1 MNNTLKL
8 KKLVIK
14 PTLLCNGNCKTC
26 SYRKSLHHKLRKE
39 TWLTLKDWEKV
50 LADASELGVKILG
63 ISGGEPTL
71 CKFLP
76 ELVRT
81 GKNYHWKVKMN
92 SNGGIITEDYAEK
105 LVNYGL
111 DEVKISLY
119 SPNPEINDNMRGS
132 IGMWKRTVSAIR
144 IWAKMQK
151 KYPNFKLT
159 TQTLICRE
167 NYLDLPR
174 LIQLHRELGS
184 VRVDIS
190 YLEGDF
196 EKKNLLNAQ
205 EIITFKEKIIP
216 KLIKYCQNFDTRIR
230 GTALTKIDTLYSEK
244 LRSIAQWE
252 KGVYQSFT
260 NGSSTCKTSQSF
272 AMILANGDILPC
284 QIVEYTHQPVM
295 GNIKSK
301 KLSEVWRNKKWVLY
315 RKQGHEKCSLCPIHL
330 HISLPLQYIPKYS
343 GVIDI
348 AYWKLKEMYHS
359 KLFKKIKSIFIE

>member
-1 MNNTLKL
+1 MNKTPKL

-14 PTLLCNGNCKTC
+14 PTLLCSGNCKTC

-39 TWLTLKDWEKV
+39 TWLTFKDWEKV
-50 LADASELGVKILG
+50 LEDGSELGVKILG

-76 ELVRT
+76 ELIRV
-81 GKNYHWKVKMN
+81 GKNYGWKVKMN

-105 LVNYGL
+105 LINCGL
-111 DEVKISLY
+111 DEIKISLY
-119 SPNPEINDNMRGS
+119 SSRPEINDIMRGS
-132 IGMWKRTVSAIR
+132 VGMWKKTVFAIR

-167 NYLDLPR
+167 NYQNLPR

-196 EKKNLLNAQ
+196 KKENLLNAH
-205 EIITFKEKIIP
+205 EIIAFKEKILP
-216 KLIKYCQNFDTRIR
+216 KLIKYCHNFDTRIR
-230 GTALTKIDTLYSEK
+230 RMAITKIDSLYSKK

-252 KGVYQSFT
+252 KGEYQSFA
-260 NGSSTCKTSQSF
+260 NGSSKCKTSQSF

-284 QIVEYTHQPVM
+284 QIVEYTHQPIM
-295 GNIKSK
+295 GNVKRK
-301 KLSEVWRNKKWVLY
+301 KLSEIWRNKKWALY
-315 RKQGHEKCSLCPIHL
+315 RKRGHEKCSLCPIHL

-343 GVIDI
+343 GVIDF
-348 AYWKLKEMYHS
+348 AYWKLKEIYYS
-359 KLFKKIKSIFIE
+359 ELVKKLKFLFLE